1 METLVRLGVLLSPS
15 FFAILAG
22 LSLTAAVL
30 LFVTGKSKGVDTQT
44 ETGKL
49 SKSESV
55 EHRYTVYLMLA
66 FSWSMPGL
74 ILSLISGAIGIRP
87 FWSPFLVI
95 LLLLCLL
102 LALCFLYAGAGALL
116 HAVTG
121 QRIGFASRRFPPV
134 RYIDDM
140 IVWLGNVL
148 TLGLLKQP
156 KYTGGVTK
164 DVVVGEL
171 GEVSEDVAAGNMPI
185 FDHHYNCDSSG
196 LTYNSAITVRY
207 AEHLYFKDLE
217 IWNVFQC
224 DSNAVN
230 GAITTAYARNMTF
243 NHVIVH
249 QIGQRGYWIQGGAWI
264 DAYNDGLTGTVP
276 YFDTNVDTTK
286 WINCDTYCPQIKDS
300 DNRVILT

>member
-1 METLVRLGVLLSPS
+1 METLVRLGALLSPS

-30 LFVTGKSKGVDTQT
+30 LFVTGKSKGVDTQA

-74 ILSLISGAIGIRP
+74 VLSFISGAIGIRP

-102 LALCFLYAGAGALL
+102 LTLCFLYAGAGALL

-164 DVVVGEL
+164 DGAVEEPGK
-171 GEVSEDVAAGNMPI
+171 VSEDVAAGVKKQKLPIEVEKLQRVLTEYEASLSPEQRAKLVKMRGIAEEMKNTYPEAHAPRI
-185 FDHHYNCDSSG
+185 FDS
-196 LTYNSAITVRY
+196 
-207 AEHLYFKDLE
+207 
-217 IWNVFQC
+217 
-224 DSNAVN
+224 
-230 GAITTAYARNMTF
+230 
-243 NHVIVH
+243 
-249 QIGQRGYWIQGGAWI
+249 
-264 DAYNDGLTGTVP
+264 
-276 YFDTNVDTTK
+276 
-286 WINCDTYCPQIKDS
+286 
-300 DNRVILT
+300 